1 MMSAWLTQLRPACW
15 LLFITHGYLG
25 FLLGAQAPLPALEHF
40 SFDPTAFWNWLGMTK
55 SFWLA
60 LVCLGPLVGGFTL
73 VIDDIYDLDTDRRN
87 PRRCQIPLVD
97 GRLSMW
103 AVRAV
108 AWLQAGTGLLLAGF
122 ISRTFLGL
130 AMLGAFWGWA
140 YAAPPLRFKARPGL
154 DVLAN
159 AAGVGIVCPL
169 AGWSLAQP
177 WEDFPWGLALVNALG
192 TAGAY
197 LSTALMDEPY
207 DRAVGLQTIAVA
219 LVRRRAKRL
228 GWTLWLLYL
237 LGLIAAAAANYGLP
251 RALLPLLLGL
261 SPPLGWQYARVLGA
275 AEQGEPRACWRQV
288 VQLCALWHVMILLLA
303 AVYTMKA
310 I

>member
-1 MMSAWLTQLRPACW
+1 MISAWLTQLRPLCW

-25 FLLGAQAPLPALEHF
+25 FLLGANALLPALEHLEAAALW
-40 SFDPTAFWNWLGMTK
+40 DWLTMTK

-73 VIDDIYDLDTDRRN
+73 VINDIYDLETDRYN
-87 PRRCQIPLVD
+87 PRRCRVPIVD
-97 GRLSMW
+97 GRLSMQ

-108 AWLQAGTGLLLAGF
+108 TWLQAGTGLLLASF

-130 AMLGAFWGWA
+130 AVVGAFLGWA

-177 WEDFPWGLALVNALG
+177 WESFPWGLAVVNALG
-192 TAGAY
+192 AAGAY
-197 LSTALMDEPY
+197 MSTALMDEPY
-207 DRAVGLQTIAVA
+207 DRAVRLQTIAVA
-219 LVRRRAKRL
+219 LGHKQAKRL

-237 LGLIAAAAANYGLP
+237 LGLLAAATFDYGLP
-251 RALLPLLLGL
+251 RVLLPALLGL
-261 SPPLGWQYARVLGA
+261 SPLLMWQYARVLRA
-275 AEQGEPRACWRQV
+275 AEQGESKACWRQV
-288 VQLCALWHVMILLLA
+288 VQLCALWHVMVLLLA
-303 AVYTMKA
+303 TVYTMKE